1 MYFNNFDI
9 MILKKLNIN
18 FLIYFFKKIIT
29 VIPNNSQRVWKCGY
43 GCFLKCFLFI
53 NVLK

>member
-18 FLIYFFKKIIT
+18 FLIHFLKKIIT
-29 VIPNNSQRVWKCGY
+29 VIPNNS
-43 GCFLKCFLFI
+43 
-53 NVLK
+53 